1 LEELIKRVEAKTL
14 TAEELRTWR
23 AIDLLEQ
30 LGTVEAR
37 ELLTALAA
45 GALGALPPTAQVAL
59 KRLC

>member
-23 AIDLLEQ
+23 AIDLLER

-45 GALGALPPTAQVAL
+45 GAPGTLPTTAQVAL
-59 KRLC
+59 KRLR